1 MIKKIATV
9 LSLILTISISS
20 SSVIYAEVA
29 NKELL
34 EGSMAEISRDLNKE
48 VFKSS
53 KEAILINEKSIVDSI
68 SATPLAYAKDA
79 PILVTKNKSLGRV
92 TRNYI
97 KELGVEKITIIGGL
111 NAVSK
116 DIERSLEKMGIS
128 VSRIRGKDRY
138 DTSLKIAREI
148 YRTTGFDKAFL
159 INSEVGLE
167 NAISVYSYAARNSMP
182 IIWAQDDDCSYQ
194 LDFLKRK
201 KLDKVYAIGDSEQ
214 FISDVESTLDNSERI
229 KEINKSDT
237 NTDLINKFYNKQEV
251 KKVYTANVE
260 FGKRSGCNEY
270 ISLGVVSAKENVP
283 VMICNETLT
292 YRQDKY
298 IKNNNIDDITE
309 VGFEIEDYSFVNAFI
324 TKTFI
329 SSVML
334 IILLIVITF
343 RAFKYQA

>member
-79 PILVTKNKSLGRV
+79 PILVTKSERIGRV

-97 KELGVEKITIIGGL
+97 KELGVEKITIVGGL
-111 NAVSK
+111 DAVSK
-116 DIERSLEKMGIS
+116 DIERSLEKMDIK
-128 VSRIRGKDRY
+128 VNRIRGKDRY

-159 INSEVGLE
+159 MSSNAGLE
-167 NAISVYSYAARNSMP
+167 NAVSIYSYAARNSMP
-182 IIWAQDDDCSYQ
+182 IIWAQDENFSYQ

-201 KLDKVYAIGDSEQ
+201 KLDKVYTIGDSEK
-214 FISDVESTLDNSERI
+214 FISDVENTLDNYERI

-237 NTDLINKFYNKQEV
+237 NIDLINKFYDRDET
-251 KKVYTANVE
+251 KKIYTANVE
-260 FGKRSGCNEY
+260 FGKRSDSNEY
-270 ISLGVVSAKENVP
+270 ISLGVVSAKEDIPIMV
-283 VMICNETLT
+283 CNDKLT
-292 YRQDKY
+292 YRQEKF

-309 VGFEIEDYSFVNAFI
+309 VGFEIGEYSFVNALL

-329 SSVML
+329 SSLML
-334 IILLIVITF
+334 IILLVIITF
-343 RAFKYQA
+343 RAFRYQA